1 MPGRYLD
8 LATSESGTFRGYLS
22 LPASG
27 SGPGLLLAQE
37 IFGVNSILRAAAD
50 LFAEEGYVVL
60 VPDLFWRLQPG
71 VDLGDDPAGVQQALE
86 YYQRFD
92 VDLGVQ
98 DLGTALQALRALP
111 QRQGEVGILGF
122 CLGGLLAYLAAARL
136 KVDAA
141 VSFYGVGIEKYLGE
155 AGNIACPLLFHFAGR
170 DEHVP
175 PAAVEAIRKAF
186 DHRKRTH
193 LHVYPDANHAFYL
206 PGRRNYHPTAASVAH
221 SYTIGLL
228 RETLGPEYDLV
239 AMWEQHCALEFEH
252 RNAEET
258 MKTMIPDPYVNH
270 IPTMTGGVGYKDL
283 VRFYRHHF
291 IGCLPADTR
300 VTPISRTVGA
310 DRVVDEVLFSF
321 THDRV
326 IDFLL
331 PDIPPT
337 GKRVEIPMVAVV
349 SFRGDKLCNEHIY
362 WDQASLLVQ
371 VGLLDPKLLPITGVE
386 ATRKLLDKRLPSN
399 TLMKAR
405 WAETAALG

>member
-1 MPGRYLD
+1 MPGQYLD
-8 LATSESGTFRGYLS
+8 LAKSESGTFRGYLS

-37 IFGVNSILRAAAD
+37 IFGVNSLLREAAD

-71 VDLGDDPAGVQQALE
+71 VELADDPAGTQQAFA
-86 YYQRFD
+86 YYQRFN
-92 VDLGVQ
+92 VDQGVA
-98 DLGTALQALRALP
+98 DLGTALQVLRALP
-111 QRQGEVGILGF
+111 QCQGGVGLLGF
-122 CLGGLLAYLAAARL
+122 CLGGLLAYLGAARL
-136 KVDAA
+136 EVDAA
-141 VSFYGVGIEKYLGE
+141 VAFYGVGVDKYLGE
-155 AGNIACPLLFHFAGR
+155 AGSISCPLLFHFGR
-170 DEHVP
+170 HDDYVP
-175 PAAVEAIRKAF
+175 PPTVEAIRKTF
-186 DHRKRTH
+186 DTRRHVH
-193 LHVYPDANHAFYL
+193 LHVYPDAGHAFYL
-206 PGRRNYHPTAASVAH
+206 PGRRHYQAASASVAH
-221 SYTIGLL
+221 SYTIGFL
-228 RETLGPEYDLV
+228 RETLGPDYDLV
-239 AMWEQHCALEFEH
+239 ALWEQHCALEFEI

-258 MKTMIPDPYVNH
+258 MKTMIADPYVNH

-283 VRFYRHHF
+283 VHFYRHHF
-291 IGCLPADTR
+291 IGCLPADTK

-310 DRVVDEVLFSF
+310 DRLVDEVLFCF

-371 VGLLDPKLLPITGVE
+371 VGLLDPKHLPITGVE

-399 TLMKAR
+399 TLMKTR